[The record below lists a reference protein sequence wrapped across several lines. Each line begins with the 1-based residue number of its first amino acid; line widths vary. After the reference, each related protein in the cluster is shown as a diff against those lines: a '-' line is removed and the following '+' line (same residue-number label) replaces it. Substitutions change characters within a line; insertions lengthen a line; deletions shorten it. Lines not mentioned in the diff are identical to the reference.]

1 MGATHISTSVN
12 LEGGMKVG
20 KELTLGATGSAVHND
35 FPADPA
41 FNYNP
46 LIVGGNVAYSLPGN
60 LVAVGVLFILARH
73 RGYAPERCRHRR
85 RSTTACPVLCKD
97 VALSLALRDRS
108 KVSDAPHDGH
118 VMIDGFKRFVDRLR
132 EGVPLSAFWRGLLLR
147 RHFRRGAGLILALP
161 GGPRPVVKNLGG
173 EIVVESCSFESGV
186 RLEVYPGATLT
197 IAKGTYLNRNVH
209 IVTAGAVSIGRGVKV
224 GWDTVIMDTDLHGHS
239 GKPAE
244 SRPVVIEDD
253 VWIGCRAVILKGVH
267 VGRGAII
274 GAGAIVTKN
283 VPPLAVVGSPRATVL
298 FTASAPTD

>member
-1 MGATHISTSVN
+1 
-12 LEGGMKVG
+12 
-20 KELTLGATGSAVHND
+20 
-35 FPADPA
+35 
-41 FNYNP
+41 
-46 LIVGGNVAYSLPGN
+46 
-60 LVAVGVLFILARH
+60 
-73 RGYAPERCRHRR
+73 
-85 RSTTACPVLCKD
+85 
-97 VALSLALRDRS
+97 VALSVNASRPLEGVDTPA
-108 KVSDAPHDGH
+108 DGH
-118 VMIDGFKRFVDRLR
+118 AMIDGFKRFVDRLR

-197 IAKGTYLNRNVH
+197 IAKGAYLNRNVH

-244 SRPVVIEDD
+244 SKPVVIEDD
-253 VWIGCRAVILKGVH
+253 VWIGCRVVILKGVH